1 MSEVRLQVEREQ
13 LSNTNCVA
21 STSEFKTWSFRA
33 RFISIGYTGWARHF
47 KAIASVVTK
56 DSARPGHSREI
67 HLHSS
72 RNLSCHR
79 NISPAYALTSH
90 DPARMGNSN
99 HRFSRYTRIDTAYA
113 VVSI

>member
-47 KAIASVVTK
+47 KAVASVVTK

-72 RNLSCHR
+72 TCPVQR

-99 HRFSRYTRIDTAYA
+99 HRFSRYTHIDTAYA